1 MLLQKSLLLLLRQ
14 FRIQLPQVR
23 VVDASRHGR
32 CRDGDGGGDGQ
43 ALDEGHRLAVG
54 RRLPARGLAHLALA
68 HLGVEHLAEGA
79 AQGLTAAG
87 KLDQVA
93 EPAPLWT
100 RDEERIYF
108 MSFSC

>member
-1 MLLQKSLLLLLRQ
+1 M
-14 FRIQLPQVR
+14 
-23 VVDASRHGR
+23 DASRYGR
-32 CRDGDGGGDGQ
+32 RRDGDGGGDGE

-79 AQGLTAAG
+79 AQGLAAAG

-93 EPAPLWT
+93 EAAPLWI
-100 RDEERIYF
+100 RDEDRSYF
-108 MSFSC
+108 MSFS